1 MKRFMIYEF
10 RFMIWAARWMSDPI
24 HNKIEEIINRKL

>member
-24 HNKIEEIINRKL
+24 HNKNRRNHKS

>member
-10 RFMIWAARWMSDPI
+10 GFMIWAARWMSDSI
-24 HNKIEEIINRKL
+24 HNINRRNHKS